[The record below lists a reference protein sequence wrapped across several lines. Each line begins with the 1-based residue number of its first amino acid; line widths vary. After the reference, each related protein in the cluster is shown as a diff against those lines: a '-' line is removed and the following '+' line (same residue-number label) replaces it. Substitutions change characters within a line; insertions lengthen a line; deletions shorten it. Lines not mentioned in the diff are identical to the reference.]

1 VGGGTLS
8 KQEPTAGYIPELKAL
23 KVRLNVFV
31 RMRWLVVLGII
42 AVTLFAEYFF
52 KISFRTLPIYIIC
65 LCILTY
71 NIWMYLWNR
80 KLAKDDTQ
88 PVIKRAQANGYIQVL
103 LDLGI
108 LTVLLHFA
116 GGITNPFIFI
126 YVIHTTAAS
135 ILLTKRRAYELTTI
149 AVGMAALLAFL
160 EYRGII
166 GHVSLAGFVP
176 TAIYQQPSFVWS
188 TIVALALLAYIS
200 TYITT
205 TVAGELRQQHIKVN
219 LLRDQLMKE
228 DERELQRISG
238 EVEHLKDER
247 NRFIRLLG
255 VVTHDLQ
262 APLVAAQSCISY
274 VLDGYAGDVVEE
286 QKDWLQRSSRRIDGL
301 LVLVT
306 DLLDIPRIEL
316 GQLKQEMTELS
327 LNEVVNRSLEGL
339 DLVANKKGLRFMVE
353 LPQQSPIIQGSP
365 RRLQQVITNLTNN
378 AINYTKEGEIKVKL
392 TENEGEIRVD
402 VIDTGIGIPP
412 QDLPRL
418 FDEFY
423 RGSNVEVKGSGLGL
437 SIAKRI
443 INAHG
448 GKIWAESPCLETGK
462 GSKFTFTIPKIKS
475 K

>member
-1 VGGGTLS
+1 
-8 KQEPTAGYIPELKAL
+8 
-23 KVRLNVFV
+23 
-31 RMRWLVVLGII
+31 
-42 AVTLFAEYFF
+42 
-52 KISFRTLPIYIIC
+52 
-65 LCILTY
+65 
-71 NIWMYLWNR
+71 
-80 KLAKDDTQ
+80 
-88 PVIKRAQANGYIQVL
+88 
-103 LDLGI
+103 
-108 LTVLLHFA
+108 
-116 GGITNPFIFI
+116 
-126 YVIHTTAAS
+126 
-135 ILLTKRRAYELTTI
+135 
-149 AVGMAALLAFL
+149 
-160 EYRGII
+160 
-166 GHVSLAGFVP
+166 
-176 TAIYQQPSFVWS
+176 
-188 TIVALALLAYIS
+188 
-200 TYITT
+200 
-205 TVAGELRQQHIKVN
+205 
-219 LLRDQLMKE
+219 
-228 DERELQRISG
+228 
-238 EVEHLKDER
+238 
-247 NRFIRLLG
+247 
-255 VVTHDLQ
+255 
-262 APLVAAQSCISY
+262 
-274 VLDGYAGDVVEE
+274 VVEE

-392 TENEGEIRVD
+392 TENEDEIRVD